1 MKYVLIFLFLLLLLL
16 LATARIKAAQP
27 QMPVNKIMNSISGQV
42 WDPYNQPVVDISVE
56 LQNELSMTVA
66 RQRTASGGRFVFSNV
81 ATGTYKVK
89 ILTTGTNYL
98 EQFQDASVNTNGG
111 IGSDNVYLDIHLR
124 FDPRKID
131 TGNAGGLIEP
141 VFVQEGISNEA
152 RELFKKG
159 IKLLADKDDTGLK
172 ELEKAVKLSPDY
184 YDALNRLGEEYVRR
198 KKYVESLPFLV
209 KAIDVNRRSFS
220 GFFNLAFACFQL
232 NQKDEAV
239 KAAQA
244 ATILKPDSISA
255 QLMFGTIL
263 RTYGDYKEAEKTLLK
278 AKKLTR
284 QIPVA
289 EVHWQLALLYNKTGR
304 NKESAAELEEF
315 LKIEPNSSDKKEI
328 QELIN
333 KLKKK

>member
-16 LATARIKAAQP
+16 LSNVRIKAEN
-27 QMPVNKIMNSISGQV
+27 PVDKTMNSISGQV
-42 WDPYNQPVVDISVE
+42 WDPYNQPVVNISVE

-111 IGSDNVYLDIHLR
+111 IGSDNVYLDIHLK

-131 TGNAGGLIEP
+131 IGNAGGAVEP
-141 VFVQEGISNEA
+141 VFVQEGIANEA
-152 RELFKKG
+152 RESFKKG
-159 IKLLADKDDTGLK
+159 VKLLADKDDAGLK
-172 ELEKAVKLSPDY
+172 ELEKAVKVSPDY
-184 YDALNRLGEEYVRR
+184 YEALNRLGEEYVRR

-239 KAAQA
+239 KAAKA
-244 ATILKPDSISA
+244 AAIIKPDSISA
-255 QLMFGTIL
+255 QLLFGTIL

-289 EVHWQLALLYNKTGR
+289 EVHWQLALLYNKTNR
-304 NKESAAELEEF
+304 NKEAAAELEEF